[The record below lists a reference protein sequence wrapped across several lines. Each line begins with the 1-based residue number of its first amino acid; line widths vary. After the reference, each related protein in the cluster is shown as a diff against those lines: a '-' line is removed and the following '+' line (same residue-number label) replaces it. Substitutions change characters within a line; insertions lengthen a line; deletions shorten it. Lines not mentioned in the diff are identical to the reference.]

1 MQGRAIPE
9 MIQGGAQFCTISFSD
24 DDGAMRLA
32 RPSMLPRLAN
42 GQQGLLSCG
51 RQNERPMAMPP
62 KITFFS
68 DTCSKSCGR
77 WARLGRMK
85 LSLGSRKPKNRK
97 GSVLG
102 KSGLHPRKPRFA
114 RAPHP
119 PVERDEVLRS
129 RAEAEAAIAEA
140 RKSHERLRQAIDILP
155 QGIVFLDAEGR
166 YVLWNKQYAEIYS
179 KTADLFEEGTR
190 LEDTLR
196 IGVAR
201 GDYPEAAGHEE
212 EWIADRLQKLY
223 QPGARH
229 EQKLADGR
237 VILIDERLTDDG
249 GVVGLRVDITELKQR
264 EASFRL
270 LFDGNPVPM
279 IVCALGDERILGV
292 NDAAVAHYGYSRAEF
307 ERLTIRSLQA
317 FDSKPPWI
325 ADPTGEEQAGRTWKH
340 VKADGALIDLAIYSR
355 ELTYAERPAVLL
367 ALMDITE
374 RKRAEARLAFMA
386 QHDELTGLPNR
397 NLLRQQVDEM
407 LLHTRRST
415 DKVALLML
423 GLDNFKAVNDTL
435 GHAVGDKLLR
445 GVAKRLRSTLREED
459 GLARL
464 NSDEFAIVQSGLTR
478 PEDAV
483 LLAKRLLE
491 AIADPYLLDGHSVVI
506 GASIGIAMAPGDG
519 DDSEK
524 LLKSADMALSR
535 AKLDARGRFAFFEAA
550 LDAKAQTRRKI
561 EVELRDAIQNDVLR
575 PYYQPLIDLSSGRI
589 TGFEALVRW
598 PHAER
603 GMVSPA
609 EFIPVAEETG
619 LINPLGG
626 LMLRRAC
633 LDAATWPD
641 DVRVAVNLSP
651 LQFRSGN
658 LLSVVTDALKHSG
671 LPPRRL
677 ELEITETLLLEKSA
691 QVLATLHALRALG
704 VRISMDDFGTGYS
717 SLSYL
722 RSFPFDKIKIDQSF
736 VRDLGANREAQ
747 AIIRSIVSLGKGLGV
762 IITAE
767 GVETEAELSCL
778 RAEGCDEGQGFLFSK
793 ARPNAE
799 IISLLAAQRG
809 IDGVDDED
817 AALVA

>member
-1 MQGRAIPE
+1 M
-9 MIQGGAQFCTISFSD
+9 
-24 DDGAMRLA
+24 
-32 RPSMLPRLAN
+32 
-42 GQQGLLSCG
+42 
-51 RQNERPMAMPP
+51 
-62 KITFFS
+62 
-68 DTCSKSCGR
+68 
-77 WARLGRMK
+77 LGR
-85 LSLGSRKPKNRK
+85 L
-97 GSVLG
+97 
-102 KSGLHPRKPRFA
+102 GLHPRKPRFA

-119 PVERDEVLRS
+119 PSERDEVLRS

-140 RKSHERLRQAIDILP
+140 RKSHERLRQAIEILP

-179 KTADLFEEGTR
+179 KTADLFEEGAR

-212 EWIADRLQKLY
+212 DWIAERLQKLY

-237 VILIDERLTDDG
+237 VILIDERLTGDG

-279 IVCALGDERILGV
+279 IVCALDDERILSV

-317 FDSKPPWI
+317 FESEPPWTS
-325 ADPTGEEQAGRTWKH
+325 DPTGEEQAGRTWKH

-355 ELTYAERPAVLL
+355 ELSYAERPAVLL

-386 QHDELTGLPNR
+386 QHDGLTGLPNR
-397 NLLRQQVDEM
+397 SLLRQQVDEI

-423 GLDNFKAVNDTL
+423 GLDNFKAVNDAL

-445 GVAKRLRSTLREED
+445 GVGKRLRSTLREED
-459 GLARL
+459 ALARL

-524 LLKSADMALSR
+524 LLKSAGMALSR
-535 AKLDARGRFAFFEAA
+535 AKLDARGTFAFFEAA
-550 LDAKAQTRRKI
+550 LDAKAQGRRKI
-561 EVELRDAIQNDVLR
+561 EVELRDAIQSDVLR
-575 PYYQPLIDLSSGRI
+575 PYYQPLIDLQSGRI

-598 PHAER
+598 PHADR

-799 IISLLAAQRG
+799 IVSLLAAQRG
-809 IDGVDDED
+809 IDGLDED